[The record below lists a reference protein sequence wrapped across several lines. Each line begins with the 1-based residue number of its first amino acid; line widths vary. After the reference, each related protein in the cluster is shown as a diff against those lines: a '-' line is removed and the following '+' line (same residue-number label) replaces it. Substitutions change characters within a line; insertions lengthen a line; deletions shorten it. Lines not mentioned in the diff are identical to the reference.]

1 MGKKMNQNVTQ
12 GFTLT
17 WLFRGQ
23 GEWGIQFTSGHFDTM
38 EEAKQVMSLAP
49 FAQLLWVDASLMLD
63 LSAGYKMIPVENDTF
78 IAGPLVKESDGIQ
91 ESLFKT
97 TDVLFC
103 RPEYASF
110 GLISCKATRLGL
122 QGDVVVSTV
131 VPEEKNAVF
140 SLLKLPFGIFLVCLF
155 ILTVILLTGCSTT
168 KEEMLPTG
176 EHTMLEL
183 WNGADG
189 EGGTARQ
196 STAARDALRRPLTD
210 DEHQKGTQDDR
221 SYSRTQEI
229 EISQQFSRLPNPD
242 MVMYLYPHLAGG
254 NTPVPGYSTVFPFY
268 SQTQYAMPGE
278 RTEAL

>member
-97 TDVLFC
+97 TDVFFC